1 MVLKELEDHEAD
13 MSSMLT
19 KQNDLKNQLSEY
31 DIVLEDMKD
40 QRDRLQSTL
49 DSYQHDQDMYE
60 SALRRINDLEQE
72 LNLNQA
78 KLGELESGC
87 ICKITNNVESPI
99 NTMDLYSELIQ
110 ATPVT
115 VENKSNSFID
125 LITPEITKNNNKI
138 CMTGSN
144 KIKKYVK
151 VKKLVKRFCLMSKRY
166 KKYFKCANDCI
177 KKKIC

>member
-87 ICKITNNVESPI
+87 ICKITNNV
-99 NTMDLYSELIQ
+99 
-110 ATPVT
+110 
-115 VENKSNSFID
+115 
-125 LITPEITKNNNKI
+125 
-138 CMTGSN
+138 
-144 KIKKYVK
+144 
-151 VKKLVKRFCLMSKRY
+151 
-166 KKYFKCANDCI
+166 
-177 KKKIC
+177 